1 VVSTTDP
8 ASLCYSCHKLLTPLA
23 LQRQRWDDNGTY
35 RVADSKGAAIDESDQ
50 NVIPSYPFKGP
61 GLESFAQQV
70 VRKEKFVRN
79 FINTHY
85 DMLFHRRLRALED
98 ERARYKLLYDH
109 AVSSDL
115 RIRPLLKR
123 MVLMENGQE
132 MVARKLP

>member
-1 VVSTTDP
+1 M
-8 ASLCYSCHKLLTPLA
+8 TPLA

>member
-1 VVSTTDP
+1 
-8 ASLCYSCHKLLTPLA
+8 
-23 LQRQRWDDNGTY
+23 
-35 RVADSKGAAIDESDQ
+35 
-50 NVIPSYPFKGP
+50 
-61 GLESFAQQV
+61 
-70 VRKEKFVRN
+70 
-79 FINTHY
+79 
-85 DMLFHRRLRALED
+85 MLFHRRLRALED